1 MSLWFGRR
9 RGERILEK
17 QLRNG
22 VFGLALAGLLAFS
35 PYFPIAQTSGKSEGS
50 ARAAV
55 RVWQDTIELPTYEE
69 GLPDANPPFDQ
80 FVTNGRY
87 NYPYTMREN
96 LTNHVAPRRW
106 RTLNLENEYLKWV
119 ILPD

>member
-35 PYFPIAQTSGKSEGS
+35 PYFSIAQTSGKSEGS

-55 RVWQDTIELPTYEE
+55 RRV
-69 GLPDANPPFDQ
+69 PDRAGHDLRYAKAGDERGNENPEDVGFDESLRRINDDRRGA
-80 FVTNGRY
+80 FDHVGK
-87 NYPYTMREN
+87 
-96 LTNHVAPRRW
+96 LT
-106 RTLNLENEYLKWV
+106 
-119 ILPD
+119 